1 MRLFDGA
8 VSKPKMYTYT
18 RKLALFR
25 ILRRI
30 NSLFNIVSSLLPCCC
45 FEEEGYSPE
54 IFASSTE
61 KQNNLA
67 R

>member
-1 MRLFDGA
+1 MRPFDGA
-8 VSKPKMYTYT
+8 VSKQKMYTYT

-30 NSLFNIVSSLLPCCC
+30 NSLFNIISSLLLCCC